1 MKAIVIGGSGATGK
15 YLVRRLLADDR
26 FDEIVLLLRKP
37 TAETHSKLKQVIVNF
52 DKLHE
57 YAEQI
62 DGDVAFSCLGTTLKD
77 AGSKEAQWR
86 VDSDYQYNF
95 AKIARQNGIT
105 TFVLMSAQN
114 ADAKSS
120 FFYSRMKGELEQ
132 NIEALG
138 FDKLII
144 MQPGLLLRPDSNRP
158 MENLAVHAMKAFNT
172 FGLLKKYAPT
182 HVDLVAKAM
191 ANSINCCTE
200 KVSRIKDNEIKVVKD

>member
-15 YLVRRLLADDR
+15 YLVKRLLADDR

-37 TAETHSKLKQVIVNF
+37 TADADPKLKQVIVDF
-52 DKLHE
+52 DKLDE

-62 DGDVAFSCLGTTLKD
+62 KGDVAFSCLGTTLKD
-77 AGSKEAQWR
+77 AGSKEAQWK
-86 VDSDYQYNF
+86 VDYDYQYNF
-95 AKIARQNGIT
+95 AKIARQNGVT

-132 NIEALG
+132 SIEALG

-144 MQPGLLLRPDSNRP
+144 VQPGLLLRPDTDRLVEKLSVK
-158 MENLAVHAMKAFNT
+158 MLSAVNKA
-172 FGLLKKYAPT
+172 GLLKQYAPT
-182 HVDLVAKAM
+182 HVDQVAAAM
-191 ANSINCCTE
+191 IQHALSGGSGI
-200 KVSRIKDNEIKVVKD
+200 SRVKNKEIKNNL